1 MNNRS
6 ERLAKVYFTLP
17 ALLVMS
23 VIMAFPIIFTF
34 GASFTDWGLSAVE
47 LPNFVSLD
55 NYSTLLGETR
65 FFNSIKR
72 MLHFSVATSV
82 VETILG
88 IGFAIIF
95 NKEFRAQRIVKT
107 ICLLPYA
114 ATPIVVGIVW
124 KLILDPTLG
133 VANFIIGK
141 LGIPP
146 ITYFNAQNGLTSL
159 ICIEIWQGT
168 PIVALIVVAA
178 MSNLPLD
185 CLEAAS
191 VDGATG
197 WKKFWTIEL
206 PLLMPTIFIAFLMR
220 FLDVT
225 KAFDIIYSITKGG
238 PMFATE
244 TLNLYGYVLAFQH
257 YKFGKASALIVMY
270 AVILTIVGALMLRVK
285 KNMEVDY

>member
-1 MNNRS
+1 M
-6 ERLAKVYFTLP
+6 
-17 ALLVMS
+17 
-23 VIMAFPIIFTF
+23 
-34 GASFTDWGLSAVE
+34 
-47 LPNFVSLD
+47 
-55 NYSTLLGETR
+55 
-65 FFNSIKR
+65 
-72 MLHFSVATSV
+72 
-82 VETILG
+82 
-88 IGFAIIF
+88 
-95 NKEFRAQRIVKT
+95 
-107 ICLLPYA
+107 
-114 ATPIVVGIVW
+114 
-124 KLILDPTLG
+124 
-133 VANFIIGK
+133 
-141 LGIPP
+141 
-146 ITYFNAQNGLTSL
+146 
-159 ICIEIWQGT
+159 
-168 PIVALIVVAA
+168 ALIVVAA